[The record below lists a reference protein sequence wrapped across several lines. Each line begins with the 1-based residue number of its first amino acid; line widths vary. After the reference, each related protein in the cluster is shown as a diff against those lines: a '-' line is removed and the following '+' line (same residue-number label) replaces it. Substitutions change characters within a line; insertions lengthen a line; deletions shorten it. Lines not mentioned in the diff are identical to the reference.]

1 MMRENFTF
9 TGEEGLQIYGYKW
22 LPENIEEA
30 KGIIQISHGMAE
42 GAHRYEPLAKYLTNH
57 GYIVYAHDHRG
68 HGQTGDKV
76 GQIGIL
82 AKENGFEY
90 LVRDL
95 HKLSQMIRKDYPQLP
110 LILLGHS
117 MGSFVAQR
125 YIMEYGNEIEGLIL
139 SGSNGKQGILLD
151 IGLWMVKKEVE
162 KIGRNTPSKKLDKL
176 IFGTYNKQFGA
187 TRTPFDW
194 LSRDEKEVDKY
205 IEDPYCGG
213 VFSAGFFYDFL
224 TGLKYIGKLENKKS
238 IPVTLP
244 IYIFSGDRDPV
255 GKNGK
260 GILDLVK
267 DYKKVGIQKVE
278 YKLYPGGRHEMLNEV
293 NKEEV
298 MKDILGWVEE
308 ICVQS

>member
-1 MMRENFTF
+1 MIRENFTF
-9 TGEEGLQIYGYKW
+9 TGEEGLQIYAYKW
-22 LPENIEEA
+22 SPEQENQI
-30 KGIIQISHGMAE
+30 KGIVQIAHGMAE
-42 GAHRYEPLAKYLTNH
+42 GAHRYESLATYLTSH

-82 AKENGFEY
+82 AKENGFDY
-90 LVRDL
+90 LVQDV
-95 HKLSQMIRKDYPQLP
+95 HTLSELIHKDYPQLP

-125 YIMEYGNEIEGLIL
+125 YIMDYGKDIQGVIL

-151 IGLWMVKKEVE
+151 IGLWIAKKEKD
-162 KIGRNTPSKKLDKL
+162 KIGRNTPSNKLDKL
-176 IFGTYNKQFGA
+176 IFGTYNKQFGK
-187 TRTPFDW
+187 TRTSFDW

-224 TGLKYIGKLENKKS
+224 TGLKYIGKLENKKT

-244 IYIFSGDRDPV
+244 IYIFSGDKDPV
-255 GKNGK
+255 GRNGK
-260 GILDLVK
+260 GIVDLVK

-278 YKLYPGGRHEMLNEV
+278 YKLYPDGRHEMLNEI
-293 NKEEV
+293 NRAKV
-298 MKDILGWVEE
+298 MKDILDWIEK
-308 ICVQS
+308 I